1 MINWSIFKPALLDCF
16 KEKYTF
22 ATFRKDFS
30 AGLTV
35 SIVSL
40 PLAMAFAIACGA
52 SPASGLFTTIVAG
65 LLISLMGGS
74 RFQIS
79 GPTGA
84 FVVIVYNVITQYG
97 YEGLVIATLMAG
109 VILIIAAFLNAGS
122 IMRYIPQPVITGFTA
137 GIAVCLFTGQIRS
150 FLGLDIASLP
160 ADFIERWVHY
170 AQHIGSIQWP
180 IFALGGVSLA
190 IMLTLQTLKI
200 RLPVFL
206 LILSAGSL
214 VVWGF
219 HLPVET
225 IGSTYGALPTS
236 LPAPSLP
243 PFVWHKVV
251 LLFPSA
257 VTIAF
262 LAGVESLLSAT
273 IADGMTGQ
281 RHHSNTELLA
291 HGVGNI
297 VSVIFGGLPATGA
310 IARTITNVRS
320 GALTPVSGIIHALLV
335 FLFMVT
341 LSPIV
346 AWVPLTCLAAVMI
359 VVAWNMSEIKN
370 FRYLMSAPKSDRAVL
385 LITFVLTVL
394 VDLTVAV
401 QIGMV
406 LAALLFMKRMNDVT
420 QIQTGLSIFR
430 STADGTQAPLPP
442 MPIGV
447 EAFQI
452 TGPFF
457 FSVANRLKDEL
468 EKIRGVPK
476 VFILRM
482 RHVPTMDATAAHTLD
497 GFLQKC
503 KQRGTTVIFAA
514 VQEQPRRVMRQMGI
528 DVHAGLHNFVDSTTE
543 AVKRAN
549 EILSKSKPSA

>member
-1 MINWSIFKPALLDCF
+1 MVNWSFFKPALWDCL

-65 LLISLMGGS
+65 FLISACGGS

-97 YEGLVIATLMAG
+97 YEGLAIATLMAG
-109 VILIIAAFLNAGS
+109 VILMIAALLNAGS

-150 FLGLDIASLP
+150 FLGLDIPALP
-160 ADFIERWVHY
+160 ADFIERWSLY
-170 AQHIGSIQWP
+170 MTHIGSVQWP
-180 IFALGGVSLA
+180 VLALGGTSLA
-190 IMLTLQTLKI
+190 IMLTLQAFKI
-200 RLPVFL
+200 RLPAFL
-206 LILSAGSL
+206 MILSLGSL

-225 IGSTYGALPTS
+225 IGSTFGNLPSALPH
-236 LPAPSLP
+236 PSLP
-243 PFVWHKVV
+243 PLVWHKIVM
-251 LLFPSA
+251 LFPSA
-257 VTIAF
+257 FTIAF
-262 LAGVESLLSAT
+262 LAGVESLLSAM

-281 RHHSNTELLA
+281 RHHSNTELMA
-291 HGVGNI
+291 HGIGNI
-297 VSVIFGGLPATGA
+297 ASVIFGGLPATGA

-320 GALTPVSGIIHALLV
+320 GAQTPIAGIIHALLV

-341 LSPIV
+341 LSPFV

-359 VVAWNMSEIKN
+359 VVAWNMSEIKH
-370 FRYLMSAPKSDRAVL
+370 FRYLMSAPKSDQAVL
-385 LITFVLTVL
+385 LITFIVTVL
-394 VDLTVAV
+394 VDLTAAV
-401 QIGMV
+401 QIGMI

-430 STADGTQAPLPP
+430 STAEDGSTKLPP
-442 MPIGV
+442 MPAGV

-468 EKIRGVPK
+468 EKIRGIPK

-497 GFLQKC
+497 GFIKKC
-503 KQRGTTVIFAA
+503 KQRGTVVIFAA

-528 DVHAGLHNFVDSTTE
+528 DGQVGLHNFLDSTE
-543 AVKRAN
+543 QAVDLAHV
-549 EILSKSKPSA
+549 ILKKKIK